1 MSILKGFPDITRAAM
16 PLVHP
21 CAWHGA
27 LAELL
32 AIAGSHKT
40 PAVTGRKGNADKAR
54 AVSRN
59 GASEG
64 SMRQNLCP

>member
-1 MSILKGFPDITRAAM
+1 M
-16 PLVHP
+16 